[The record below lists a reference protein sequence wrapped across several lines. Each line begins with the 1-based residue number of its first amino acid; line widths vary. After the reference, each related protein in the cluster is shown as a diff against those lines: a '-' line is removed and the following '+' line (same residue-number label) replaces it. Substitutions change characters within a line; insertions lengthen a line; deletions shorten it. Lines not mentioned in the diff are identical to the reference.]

1 MNKGNILDREI
12 EEGEVQIRKFAP
24 DAVGGDPETWLL
36 SLAEEGMT
44 LLAHADDGVIWGTVR
59 NRQFDWPDIKG
70 FQQVALC
77 PETLQMA
84 RLFDAN
90 TEIFLWRLDEGRWQ
104 ARLLYDGSG
113 TSPADAEPVPAVNHY
128 FDEAQVLWGTG
139 IIGFDAT
146 FSQANDG
153 EEQFHHAP
161 PVGQDKVQWGKQER
175 GKGDRRL
182 RLHVRH
188 YLEEDEET
196 GWLRIGLSRLFKVDV
211 PG

>member
-1 MNKGNILDREI
+1 MNKGNILDRKI
-12 EEGEVQIRKFAP
+12 EQGKVQIIKFAP
-24 DAVGGDPETWLL
+24 SAVGAYPEAWLL

-59 NRQFDWPDIKG
+59 NRQFDWPNING
-70 FQQVALC
+70 FQQAALR
-77 PETLQMA
+77 PETLQIA
-84 RLFDAN
+84 RLFN
-90 TEIFLWRLDEGRWQ
+90 TGAEVFLWRIDEGRWQ

-113 TSPADAEPVPAVNHY
+113 TPPPGTEPVSGVNHY

-139 IIGFDAT
+139 IIGFDAP

-161 PVGQDKVQWGKQER
+161 PVRQDKVRWGRQER

-188 YLEEDEET
+188 YLEEDKET
-196 GWLRIGLSRLFKVDV
+196 GWLRIGMSRLFKVDAS
-211 PG
+211 G